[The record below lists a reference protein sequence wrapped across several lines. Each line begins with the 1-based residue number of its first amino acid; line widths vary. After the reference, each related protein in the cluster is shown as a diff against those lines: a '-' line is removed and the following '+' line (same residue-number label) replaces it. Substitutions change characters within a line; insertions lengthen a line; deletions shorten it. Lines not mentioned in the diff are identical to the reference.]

1 MTEPGIIFKE
11 IHKYSKHAFELQENI
26 GRIPRQIKAQKTR
39 IERME
44 KEFKDFQDHLKK
56 LKVSIHEK
64 EVSFKELNTK
74 FAKLQKQ
81 QNEASDNK
89 AYDALKIEIG
99 TTKAEISKVEDEILL
114 AITEQEEKTAALPEQ
129 EKLLKAAKAE
139 AASIEKNSTDRKA
152 ELEVQL
158 NETNALLKAA
168 ESQLSA
174 EHLPKYL
181 RIVQSFKHEALSP
194 LEGKTCSSCAT
205 EITSQMM
212 NEVRSYL
219 FVACKSCNRLLYL
232 SEQEERVFKESEAAD
247 EA

>member
-11 IHKYSKHAFELQENI
+11 IHKYSKHAFELQEQI

-44 KEFKDFQDHLKK
+44 KEFKDFQDLLKK

-64 EVSFKELNTK
+64 EVSFKELNTRVS
-74 FAKLQKQ
+74 KLQKQ

-89 AYDALKIEIG
+89 AYDALKTEIA
-99 TTKAEISKVEDEILL
+99 TTKAEIAKVEDEILF

-129 EKLLKAAKAE
+129 EKLLKAAKIE
-139 AASIEKNSTDRKA
+139 AATIEKNSTERKA
-152 ELEVQL
+152 DLEKQL
-158 NETNALLKAA
+158 AETSASLKAA

-174 EHLPKYL
+174 EHLTKYL

-205 EITSQMM
+205 EVTSQMM
-212 NEVRSYL
+212 NEVRNHL

-232 SEQEERVFKESEAAD
+232 SEQEERVFRESQAAD